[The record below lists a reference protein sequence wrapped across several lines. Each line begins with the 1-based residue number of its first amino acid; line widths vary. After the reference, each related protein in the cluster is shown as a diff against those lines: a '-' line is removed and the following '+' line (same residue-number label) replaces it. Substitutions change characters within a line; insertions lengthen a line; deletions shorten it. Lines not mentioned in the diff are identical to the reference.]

1 VTRIVNGRHVPE
13 DEYDFKNWEAD
24 KLMHEVMKQKA
35 ENAKDMPAFWE
46 RQKAALRTKDE
57 SATLDNQAV
66 K

>member
-1 VTRIVNGRHVPE
+1 MSRIVNGRHVPE

-46 RQKAALRTKDE
+46 RQKAALRTKDD
-57 SATLDNQAV
+57 SVT
-66 K
+66 